1 MPVNAGG
8 GKSLVFQLPAVVTN
22 TSVVVISPLLAL
34 AKDQVR
40 ALMGLGSA
48 PTLELLRKTQ

>member
-1 MPVNAGG
+1 M
-8 GKSLVFQLPAVVTN
+8 VFQLPAVVTN

-48 PTLELLRKTQ
+48 PTVELSCKTQ